1 MNKQP
6 QAATVTEQP
15 SLQRHRTTFNSEVA
29 LAAAEQRASRSIQS
43 PRPRTIAPVSCH
55 APPVLCSSS
64 DKVSAT
70 CGWLGSRKRRSHE
83 PPLSHIAPPIDH
95 PQDFKTTMVNLR
107 SQKRLAA
114 SVAGVGKRKIW
125 LDPSDQS
132 EIGNANS
139 RTHVKKLIKDGSIIV
154 KPNVVHSRAR
164 TRDLLAAKRKGR
176 HTGPGKRKGT
186 SEARM
191 PTKVQWMRRQ
201 RVLRRLLR
209 KYREAGKID
218 KHLYHSLYQKSKG
231 NVFKNKRVLMEY
243 IHKAKAEK
251 TRTKV
256 LSDQMEAR
264 RVKNKAAR
272 ERRAARVAEKR
283 QAILAVEHDAAVQ
296 E

>member
-1 MNKQP
+1 
-6 QAATVTEQP
+6 
-15 SLQRHRTTFNSEVA
+15 
-29 LAAAEQRASRSIQS
+29 
-43 PRPRTIAPVSCH
+43 
-55 APPVLCSSS
+55 
-64 DKVSAT
+64 
-70 CGWLGSRKRRSHE
+70 
-83 PPLSHIAPPIDH
+83 
-95 PQDFKTTMVNLR
+95 MVNLR

-125 LDPSDQS
+125 LDPAEQA
-132 EIGNANS
+132 EIGNDNS
-139 RTHVKKLIKDGSIIV
+139 RTHIKKLIKDGRVII
-154 KPNVVHSRAR
+154 KPTTVHSRAR

-176 HTGPGKRKGT
+176 HTGTGKRKGT
-186 SEARM
+186 AEARM

-218 KHLYHSLYQKSKG
+218 KHLCVCVLFFLLTTIFIFDFCLSISYHSLYQKSKG

-264 RVKNKAAR
+264 RVKNKA
-272 ERRAARVAEKR
+272 RRCSLTIVSSP
-283 QAILAVEHDAAVQ
+283 HND
-296 E
+296 

>member
-1 MNKQP
+1 
-6 QAATVTEQP
+6 
-15 SLQRHRTTFNSEVA
+15 
-29 LAAAEQRASRSIQS
+29 
-43 PRPRTIAPVSCH
+43 
-55 APPVLCSSS
+55 
-64 DKVSAT
+64 
-70 CGWLGSRKRRSHE
+70 
-83 PPLSHIAPPIDH
+83 
-95 PQDFKTTMVNLR
+95 MVNLR

-125 LDPSDQS
+125 LDPAEQS

-139 RTHVKKLIKDGSIIV
+139 RAHVKKLIKEGRVII
-154 KPNVVHSRAR
+154 KPTVIHSRAR
-164 TRDLLAAKRKGR
+164 TRELHAAKRKGR

-186 SEARM
+186 AEARL

-251 TRTKV
+251 NRTKV

-264 RVKNKAAR
+264 RVKNKAIR
-272 ERRAARVAEKR
+272 ERRAERLREKR
-283 QAILAVEHDAAVQ
+283 QAILAVEHEADGQV
-296 E
+296 